1 MVGGSGDN
9 TGGNS
14 TIVDRV
20 LAGRYRLASI
30 IGVGGMGHVYRATQL
45 SMEREVAV
53 KILRPDICTDLES
66 RDVWIARFR
75 REVDALSRLQHPN
88 TVTVHDYGESKD
100 GECFIVM
107 ELLTGATLGSLQEEG
122 VSLEAKR
129 VIRIARQVARSL
141 AEAHSHGIVHRD
153 LKPDNIF
160 LTSMHGEEDFIKVV
174 DFGIAKILEGADI
187 ASITSPGLVPGTP
200 AFMSPEQAAGET
212 VDHRTDIYTLGAIM
226 FALLAGRPPFDGD
239 SPVKVLVSHMK
250 EPPPL
255 MDEVAPKVQAP
266 AALLDLVYS
275 CLEKRPDDRPQTA
288 ERVIEL
294 LDAIPLDGTEQMWSI
309 GEDKQTTG
317 PGRRVKTADF
327 AALMTTQV
335 AVAGPEEPTQPM
347 ADGTVRASRW
357 RRRAALGGGAAVG
370 VLVAWLLLRFLGGGL
385 VVDYFGGRVAAAGS
399 VADSLEEWERSRSIV
414 GGLFTP
420 HDTCGLDLAM
430 LKRLEERVKTHSEE
444 CGAVAPET
452 LFVEGGA
459 DCTDSERQVKPLL
472 HLARFASYCRRGDF
486 VVMDQRA
493 VELLENYP
501 ERPSREL
508 AELFFRLGKSYY
520 YRVFRKEFNSPQERR
535 QYLQRALSWSQ
546 NAIVELKDLEEDSDV
561 ILWNIRSRVNIA
573 SALKLMH
580 RYSEAETRL
589 REALA
594 LALDK
599 KDDYYDG
606 VYDRVTAPIY
616 FNLSLLLC
624 DWGNEEDL
632 AEAETYLKRAE
643 KLYSMRD
650 GGLREIYLDRV
661 RSQLSDLYSR
671 TGRFGRA
678 VELAM
683 PALRSRKERLARA
696 DDSKRAVRQVEY
708 ARALTNAVRALS
720 ECVARGISCGPGPE
734 GQLEEVQQWLVEFDA
749 KVLPEQYQQGML
761 LLVRAAACAA
771 TGDPG
776 GCREHYM
783 QALPLLEGDDS
794 DQEQVAEHL
803 VAYRSGLGRAGEK
816 FAGDAIVVQQKIVS
830 CLVER
835 IREVT
840 TFSPGVRGLT
850 RTRNKLAAEW
860 AHLQSMCRTYGVE
873 RPVKELSAAV
883 KEALN

>member
-1 MVGGSGDN
+1 MTGGSSDK

-14 TIVDRV
+14 TTIDRV
-20 LAGRYRLASI
+20 LAGRYRLSAI

-45 SMEREVAV
+45 SMERAVAV

-88 TVTVHDYGESKD
+88 TVTVHDYGESQD

-107 ELLTGATLGSLQEEG
+107 EMLTGATLGSLQEG
-122 VSLEAKR
+122 GASLEAKR

-200 AFMSPEQAAGET
+200 AFMSPEQAAGDK

-226 FALLAGRPPFDGD
+226 FALLAGRPPFNEE
-239 SPVKVLVSHMK
+239 SPVKVLVAQMK
-250 EPPPL
+250 DPPPL
-255 MDEVAPKVQAP
+255 MEEVAPKVQAP

-275 CLEKRPDDRPQTA
+275 CLEKKPGDRPQTA

-294 LDAIPLDGTEQMWSI
+294 LDAIPLAGTEQMWSI
-309 GEDKQTTG
+309 SDDQQITG
-317 PGRRVKTADF
+317 PGKGVNTADF
-327 AALMTTQV
+327 VALMTTQV
-335 AVAGPEEPTQPM
+335 AAASPEEPTKPM
-347 ADGTVRASRW
+347 EEGKTSGSAW
-357 RRRAALGGGAAVG
+357 RRRFALAGGAATA

-399 VADSLEEWERSRSIV
+399 VSKSLEEWRRSRTIV

-444 CGAVAPET
+444 CAVVPES
-452 LFVEGGA
+452 LFLEAGV
-459 DCTDSERQVKPLL
+459 DCTDVDRQAKPLL
-472 HLARFASYCRRGDF
+472 HLARFASYCRRGNF
-486 VVMDQRA
+486 VVMDPRA
-493 VELLENYP
+493 VELLEYYP
-501 ERPSREL
+501 ERPNREL

-520 YRVFRKEFNSPQERR
+520 YRVFRKEFSSAEERR
-535 QYLQRALSWSQ
+535 LYLQKSLSWSQ
-546 NAIVELKDLEEDSDV
+546 NAIVELKGLTEDSDV

-580 RYSEAETRL
+580 RYAEAEARL

-632 AEAETYLKRAE
+632 VEAETYLKRAE
-643 KLYSMRD
+643 KLYAMRD
-650 GGLREIYLDRV
+650 GSLREIYLDRV
-661 RSQLSDLYSR
+661 RSQCSDLYSR

-696 DDSKRAVRQVEY
+696 DDSKLAVRQVEY

-720 ECVARGISCGPGPE
+720 ECVARGLACGPGPE
-734 GQLEEVQQWLVEFDA
+734 GQLEEVRQWLEEFDGN
-749 KVLPEQYQQGML
+749 VLPEEYQRGML

-771 TGDPG
+771 SGDPG
-776 GCREHYM
+776 GCRDHYM
-783 QALPLLEGDDS
+783 QALPLLDGDDA
-794 DQEQVAEHL
+794 DQEQVADHL
-803 VAYRSGLGRAGEK
+803 VAYRSGLEKAGEE

-830 CLVER
+830 CLVAR
-835 IREVT
+835 IREVS
-840 TFSPGVRGLT
+840 TFSPDVRGLS

-860 AHLQSMCRTYGVE
+860 EHLQSMCRQYGVE
-873 RPVKELSAAV
+873 RPVKELSAAI
-883 KEALN
+883 KEALQ